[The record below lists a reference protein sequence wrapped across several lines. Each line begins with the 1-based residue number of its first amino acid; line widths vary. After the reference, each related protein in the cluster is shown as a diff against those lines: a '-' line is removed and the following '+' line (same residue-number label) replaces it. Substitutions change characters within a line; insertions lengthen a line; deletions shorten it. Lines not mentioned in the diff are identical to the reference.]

1 MALLSV
7 AIVSAFGGAGRK
19 KKPFRISKHSTSTL
33 AEQEI
38 AKQFEIR
45 TDNQL
50 LSSFSKHPWEAYEST
65 LRLVVGGVVETGK
78 KSKKPV
84 DHAHTLA
91 FLLSPLSLN
100 DVPVPPALTATD
112 PVAFRSGME
121 QQRQAFMV
129 TNNLNEAQYQYAIR
143 ILTYMG
149 DFCAK
154 RGLAAP
160 LRVAWY
166 KLREAG
172 MIPRENCIST
182 YMYAL
187 SLDEET
193 EVLSGEVAAFHDLL
207 FEASENTVYLRI
219 KSLVGKGNA
228 VGAEV
233 LLESLPVRSYASTLH
248 SFFVFLVCVCCLTCN
263 NIETKRVTTGGCYG
277 HIPPFLNIIATLENS
292 VPPCVCTDKC
302 RHHPASIS
310 NRKHMPY

>member
-160 LRVAWY
+160 LRCGAVNGDY
-166 KLREAG
+166 NSLRIALNCYSLRSTNPFKSWTMNCVSTRMANRDPGISRAG
-172 MIPRENCIST
+172 M
-182 YMYAL
+182 
-187 SLDEET
+187 
-193 EVLSGEVAAFHDLL
+193 
-207 FEASENTVYLRI
+207 
-219 KSLVGKGNA
+219 
-228 VGAEV
+228 
-233 LLESLPVRSYASTLH
+233 
-248 SFFVFLVCVCCLTCN
+248 
-263 NIETKRVTTGGCYG
+263 
-277 HIPPFLNIIATLENS
+277 PPA
-292 VPPCVCTDKC
+292 
-302 RHHPASIS
+302 ASIS
-310 NRKHMPY
+310 INPETSL